1 MDKAKL
7 TDTVERILQVSGFK
21 TARIELRGG
30 CFDLVASRLFL
41 MLFIKVSPN
50 IDVVTEEQAE
60 DLKRLSSFF
69 KASPLI
75 VGVRTK
81 TGELEEGVV
90 YERFGIHALRPE
102 TLYEV
107 LAEGELPA
115 VFAERGGLYVRINGK
130 LLKELREKSGYSVGE
145 LAKLV
150 GISRKSVLNYERG
163 ETAVSLD
170 VALRLEDVFNEP
182 LAEPIDILTA
192 KVRATLRSEPETPL
206 EREVIERLRNLGMG
220 VVKVKRAPFNAL
232 SREDEKTILAGID
245 RKKTKST
252 VRKAEMVSE
261 IGRIISS
268 DGIFILERT
277 KTEVVDDIPLIPKD
291 KLKEVRDADELIE
304 LIETLK
310 REIKNRMRI
319 RPEEH

>member
-41 MLFIKVSPN
+41 MLFVKVSPN

-150 GISRKSVLNYERG
+150 GVSRKSVLNYERG

-232 SREDEKTILAGID
+232 SREEEKTILAGID

-310 REIKNRMRI
+310 REIKNRIKI